1 MKRILLIEDNLE
13 IRENTAEILELEGY
27 EVTTAVNGKIG
38 FELARNNPPDLILC
52 DILMPEMTGYEVFE
66 HLKMN
71 VDTSSIPFIFIT
83 ASAEKS
89 EVQLGLNMGAAGY
102 VRKPFEEKE
111 LLDAVG
117 ECLRRNSAE

>member
-13 IRENTAEILELEGY
+13 IRENTSEILELEGY
-27 EVTTAVNGKIG
+27 EVITAANGKIG
-38 FELARNNPPDLILC
+38 LDLARKNPPDLILC

-66 HLKMN
+66 HLKM
-71 VDTSSIPFIFIT
+71 SASMSIIPFIFIT

-102 VRKPFEEKE
+102 VRKPFQEKE
-111 LLDAVG
+111 LLYAVDD
-117 ECLRRNSAE
+117 CLKGGSPE

>member
-27 EVTTAVNGKIG
+27 EVITAVNGKVG
-38 FELARNNPPDLILC
+38 FDMAIKNPPDLILC

-66 HLKMN
+66 HLKMSAE
-71 VDTSSIPFIFIT
+71 TSTIPFIFIT

-102 VRKPFEEKE
+102 VRKPFQEKE
-111 LLDAVG
+111 LLDAVND
-117 ECLRRNSAE
+117 CFTRNSSE